1 MELDVKQ
8 KIELL
13 EKIEIELQRKYGRKK
28 AHTVSSDDTD
38 YQKTCEMWHYEF
50 IKSANKYYNQ

>member
-1 MELDVKQ
+1 MDLDVKE

-28 AHTVSSDDTD
+28 DTVSSDDID
-38 YQKTCEMWHYEF
+38 YQKMCEMWHYEF
-50 IKSANKYYNQ
+50 IKSANRYYDQ